1 MALTAAERMK
11 KYREKL
17 KQNPQKY
24 EEVKK
29 KHAERVK
36 KKVIHFYSDGPCTQY
51 RQKKNFFLHNFFTFK
66 LGLEYSTWS
75 FTESGH
81 GKSVADGIG
90 GAVKRSL
97 DKQVAYGKD
106 ISNGE
111 QAVELLSNS
120 MKSVKCLYVI
130 NSDIENV
137 AKLVPSD
144 LTPLT
149 GTMQIHQIIANS
161 PGIIQYR
168 SLSCFC
174 GLKRGLCDCFGL
186 NTHTYGKSTKKT
198 ELNRSNPSNKVT
210 VTAEIHEVP
219 ISQKTKI
226 ATCSSTQKYFEQNED
241 IIELDIERDEG
252 KYKEEQERVEEINDA
267 TFKTKEEEKN
277 RLEEVNDGV
286 TVGCKDK
293 EQDKLEETINA
304 VFDSIIIPLDDDLLF
319 NLNNIEDLSN
329 FEIFNE
335 TGLKSEENKLI
346 SHKLHNEQYNKISKK
361 RYYTKEENC
370 DIQPKKIPKR
380 SKENHSY
387 NKSIRNVVSRHA
399 ECPQC
404 EIRKPLQL
412 MQKCMACKKFVC
424 LSCND
429 CQIPKDSYNDFIC
442 DICLGG

>member
-1 MALTAAERMK
+1 MIYWAGGSQSFTTISDNNSHDPAAIWAHLIPIIK
-11 KYREKL
+11 IAKHK
-17 KQNPQKY
+17 NPLL
-24 EEVKK
+24 
-29 KHAERVK
+29 
-36 KKVIHFYSDGPCTQY
+36 KVIHFYSDGPCTQY

-304 VFDSIIIPLDDDLLF
+304 NPLCRRTSS
-319 NLNNIEDLSN
+319 SN
-329 FEIFNE
+329 RDGDRRECCGGRGGARPRF
-335 TGLKSEENKLI
+335 
-346 SHKLHNEQYNKISKK
+346 LHF
-361 RYYTKEENC
+361 
-370 DIQPKKIPKR
+370 
-380 SKENHSY
+380 
-387 NKSIRNVVSRHA
+387 
-399 ECPQC
+399 
-404 EIRKPLQL
+404 PLRR
-412 MQKCMACKKFVC
+412 A
-424 LSCND
+424 
-429 CQIPKDSYNDFIC
+429 
-442 DICLGG
+442 